1 MKLNSLQVEGLYS
14 REELNDLGLLSQGIR
29 SGNGLVRNSEGKY
42 LGASVVY
49 KLKCLNGMKVSKN
62 EYVDVLSLAMAL
74 ESDDVFSIAKVNGN
88 SKKLSINGSNI
99 QVVPYELLHYYGK
112 IYDTN
117 SLHYISKTQ
126 TFTTIDELIDSFPE
140 VNISFE
146 NLKYINQNSKKKDK
160 KIAKELGIDESVITL
175 TKLKAGFLDL
185 TSSEIVSLSSKLY
198 ELKNKTEK
206 TQNENLEDKI
216 FINSYELSSLETSNE
231 EVSPINHLEVADFGF
246 PKGLGDI
253 NDNMYYKISQIIGIC
268 GFDYEK
274 ILREISNGN
283 FTPLIVRHDL
293 EEVGIKD
300 EEKDSYTDLKETFP
314 TGTSLI
320 KGSEVNEYLKGKSLK
335 KSGRLSR
342 REEILNLANGIN
354 NLLGNKIELT
364 KAEIVSRHNEVGLEN
379 NLYRDISGLDL
390 LTKEQEINLGERI
403 QNGDIIAVH
412 DMVEA
417 NIRLVGNVARKYISK
432 AKHLKMSD
440 LMHHGILGLQ
450 KAAYKFE
457 PELGFRFS
465 TYATNWVKQ
474 AIQRGIGDEDST
486 VRKPMH
492 IQEKERLI
500 SKHYINFVQ
509 KNGREPTI
517 QETHEDTGIPKTKI
531 RKIKSLIRES
541 SLSLDQSLTG
551 KNGEGSEFISL
562 IGDTRLG
569 NYEGNLIDEDLIRK
583 IEELLCQSGL
593 NEKEKDIIK
602 RRFGLYSGNGYDN
615 SQILEDIAGI
625 YWVTRER
632 IRKIEAKGLKKL
644 ERSANWNKSL
654 KEFLENSEK
663 VDNIDFK

>member
-1 MKLNSLQVEGLYS
+1 
-14 REELNDLGLLSQGIR
+14 
-29 SGNGLVRNSEGKY
+29 
-42 LGASVVY
+42 
-49 KLKCLNGMKVSKN
+49 
-62 EYVDVLSLAMAL
+62 
-74 ESDDVFSIAKVNGN
+74 
-88 SKKLSINGSNI
+88 
-99 QVVPYELLHYYGK
+99 
-112 IYDTN
+112 
-117 SLHYISKTQ
+117 
-126 TFTTIDELIDSFPE
+126 
-140 VNISFE
+140 
-146 NLKYINQNSKKKDK
+146 
-160 KIAKELGIDESVITL
+160 
-175 TKLKAGFLDL
+175 
-185 TSSEIVSLSSKLY
+185 
-198 ELKNKTEK
+198 
-206 TQNENLEDKI
+206 
-216 FINSYELSSLETSNE
+216 
-231 EVSPINHLEVADFGF
+231 
-246 PKGLGDI
+246 
-253 NDNMYYKISQIIGIC
+253 
-268 GFDYEK
+268 
-274 ILREISNGN
+274 
-283 FTPLIVRHDL
+283 
-293 EEVGIKD
+293 
-300 EEKDSYTDLKETFP
+300 
-314 TGTSLI
+314 
-320 KGSEVNEYLKGKSLK
+320 
-335 KSGRLSR
+335 
-342 REEILNLANGIN
+342 
-354 NLLGNKIELT
+354 
-364 KAEIVSRHNEVGLEN
+364 
-379 NLYRDISGLDL
+379 
-390 LTKEQEINLGERI
+390 
-403 QNGDIIAVH
+403 
-412 DMVEA
+412 MVEA

-625 YWVTRER
+625 YGVTRER
-632 IRKIEAKGLKKL
+632 IRQIEAKGLKKL